1 MFILILLLLIL
12 LIFLSNSINDYKF
25 DGIYSII
32 NICNNL
38 NFRINKNKII
48 LTTKHKSYFRI
59 INIKNNTY
67 YITTIFK
74 NLKLGINNEDKIIL
88 SRNKDENDLKLQW
101 NIIKIDKKK
110 YSIIKNKYN
119 NKIVE
124 VSKNELKFSDD
135 KNLLINSIHFFIFDK
150 LFEEYKY
157 KKEFL
162 KKILKEPVDIIITYI
177 DLNDKTLNRSGIKQ
191 TYKDKD
197 NEELRY
203 SLKSILQYMPW
214 VRKIFI
220 LMPNK
225 FVKYLKSIDEINDK
239 IKYINDK
246 NLLGFDSAN
255 IQSFL
260 FNLFQIENFGLS
272 KNFIYMEDD
281 YFIGKKLYKEDFY
294 YYEEKENKIVP
305 YIISYIFNKVNK
317 SFLFNNYFKLNRK
330 DIINPHSNEGFN
342 HQIYNT
348 EKFLLEQYNTSLIK
362 VFFTHNSIPENID
375 DLKEIFNISKKYE
388 YNNATLF
395 SKYRHILSLCH
406 QHLLNIFN
414 LNIKHRKVHLIISS
428 YIQMEKI
435 KKAKLNKDLFVINTG
450 GNHKPLY
457 REYKIQKKIMSKRFN
472 FNIIYDLKDRKINY
486 NFFIS
491 IYRSIFKIYLIFII
505 FKLNIFIFYNNLI

>member
-1 MFILILLLLIL
+1 MFQIILLFPIYLLVSNYKIFNNKIYNVYILFL
-12 LIFLSNSINDYKF
+12 LIFLSNSKNDYKL
-25 DGIYSII
+25 DGIYNII
-32 NICNNL
+32 NINNNL
-38 NFRINKNKII
+38 NFKISNNKII
-48 LTTKHKSYFRI
+48 LTTNHKSNFRI
-59 INIKNNTY
+59 INIKNNSY
-67 YITTIFK
+67 YIRTIFR
-74 NLKLGINNEDKIIL
+74 NLDLGINNEDKIIL
-88 SRNKDENDLKLQW
+88 FRNKDENNLKFQW

-110 YSIIKNKYN
+110 YSIITNKYN
-119 NKIVE
+119 NKILE
-124 VSKNELKFSDD
+124 VSRNELKFSDE
-135 KNLLINSIHFFIFDK
+135 KNLIINSRHFFIFDK
-150 LFEEYKY
+150 LFEEYKN

-162 KKILKEPVDIIITYI
+162 KKILKEPIDIIIKYI
-177 DLNDKTLNRSGIKQ
+177 DLNDKTLNRAGINQ
-191 TYKDKD
+191 TYKDND

-203 SLKSILQYMPW
+203 SLKSILQYIPW

-260 FNLFQIENFGLS
+260 FNLFRIENFGVS

-281 YFIGKKLYKEDFY
+281 YFVGKKLYKEDFF
-294 YYEEKENKIVP
+294 YYEKQENKIVP
-305 YIISYIFNKVNK
+305 YIISYTFYKINK

-330 DIINPHSNEGFN
+330 EIIDPHTNEGFN

-348 EKFLLEQYNTSLIK
+348 EKFLLEQYNRSLIK
-362 VFFTHNSIPENID
+362 VLFTHNLIPENID
-375 DLKEIFNISKKYE
+375 DLKEIFNKSQEYE

-406 QHLLNIFN
+406 QHFLNIFN
-414 LNIKHRKVHLIISS
+414 LNIKHRKVHLIKSS

-435 KKAKLNKDLFVINTG
+435 KKIKLNKDLFVINTG

-457 REYKIQKKIMSKRFN
+457 RDYKIQKKIMSKRFN
-472 FNIIYDLKDRKINY
+472 FDIIYDIKDRKIN
-486 NFFIS
+486 
-491 IYRSIFKIYLIFII
+491 
-505 FKLNIFIFYNNLI
+505 